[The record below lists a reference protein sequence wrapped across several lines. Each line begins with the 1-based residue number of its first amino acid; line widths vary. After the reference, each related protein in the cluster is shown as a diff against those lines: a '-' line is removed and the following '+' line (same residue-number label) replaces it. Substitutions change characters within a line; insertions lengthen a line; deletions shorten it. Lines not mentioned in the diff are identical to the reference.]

1 MAYFKPCTRS
11 FTIVGHTLPA
21 LLPSWLKPTGSWL
34 IIRKGARK
42 EKVVSLKFS
51 VQFWYELNQANP
63 RFDWPWGHSSCVI
76 CVYSSAC
83 NSTALI
89 FLGKFWP
96 NSSLFITLAMHLLAF
111 FFLLF
116 CPFQIH
122 HNYNKD
128 QFSLPVSSKF
138 VIIKVPLILHLIF
151 FIAACAW
158 SCLLALSICLLVFC
172 FCFANFDSKPKKII
186 FCIIIFLWITNAHNK
201 LSWRLFPL
209 AFLPLLS
216 YT

>member
-128 QFSLPVSSKF
+128 QFSLPVICHYQGAPYPTLDLF
-138 VIIKVPLILHLIF
+138 YCCLRLV
-151 FIAACAW
+151 
-158 SCLLALSICLLVFC
+158 LLACTFNLSPGLLFLLC
-172 FCFANFDSKPKKII
+172 QFWFQAKKNHI
-186 FCIIIFLWITNAHNK
+186 L
-201 LSWRLFPL
+201 
-209 AFLPLLS
+209 
-216 YT
+216 